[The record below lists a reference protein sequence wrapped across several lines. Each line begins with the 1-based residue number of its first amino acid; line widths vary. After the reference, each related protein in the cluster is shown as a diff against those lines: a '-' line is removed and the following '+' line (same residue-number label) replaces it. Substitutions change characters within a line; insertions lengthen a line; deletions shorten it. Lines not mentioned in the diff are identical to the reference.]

1 MLNMT
6 IQKSNII
13 ITILIVLL
21 VVLGVYTIYISNT
34 NSKKIEEIE
43 YAHKQNGEY
52 TKLYYS
58 NTINDLKKE
67 NKALYDSIKSQKDE
81 IDFLIQFKY
90 KKEYIIDTVFIN
102 NIDTIDN
109 NLIKNE
115 YKYSSDK
122 NDTLNYELSICS
134 EKEPYWYFLKLNV
147 NDKFTIVNKQ
157 YGDLNRMDINSSNN
171 TDISDVI
178 VINKK
183 EKYSPF
189 KQISIGPS
197 ITGGYDMVN
206 GRFGLMIGFSITYD
220 MIPK

>member
-6 IQKSNII
+6 TQKSNII
-13 ITILIVLL
+13 ITILLVLL
-21 VVLGVYTIYISNT
+21 VVLGMYTIYISNST
-34 NSKKIEEIE
+34 DKKIEEIE
-43 YAHKQNGEY
+43 YANQQKGEY
-52 TKLYYS
+52 TELYYS

-67 NKALYDSIKSQKDE
+67 NKLLYDSIKHQKDE
-81 IDFLIQFKY
+81 IDYLIQFKY

-102 NIDTIDN
+102 NNDTIDD

-115 YKYSSDK
+115 YKYSSNK

-134 EKEPYWYFLKLNV
+134 EKEPYWYLLKLNV
-147 NDKFTIVNKQ
+147 NDEFTIVNKN

-178 VINKK
+178 IINKK
-183 EKYSPF
+183 NKYNPF
-189 KQISIGPS
+189 HQISIGPS
-197 ITGGYDMVN
+197 ITGGYDMIN
-206 GRFGLMIGFSITYD
+206 GRFGLMIGFSVTYD